1 MDINMN
7 NLSSCVS
14 PKLLGCLRVSLLF
27 FAWAGRVDAQDPPL
41 QSADPT
47 PATSPSAALATDA
60 GGMAALAALEQA
72 TVAAIEQAESSVV
85 AISRVRRDRRPPEP
99 LDPLKLGSP
108 LVPTESPESPDF
120 VPTMFGSGVVIS
132 ADGYIVTCAHVL
144 DDPQRNDY
152 FVWLNKESYP
162 ARVVG
167 TPAKVLASDPY
178 SDLAILK
185 IDADNLI
192 PMQFADVGNLR
203 KGQFVI
209 ALGNPEA
216 IARDGQVSAS
226 WGIIA
231 NLKRIAPS
239 QDNRTVVAKE
249 TIHQFGTLIQT
260 DAKLNLGTSGG
271 ALVNL
276 RGEMIG
282 LTTSLAALSGYEQ
295 SAGFAIAVD
304 ELFQRVVEALKQGK
318 LPEYG
323 FLGIQ
328 PEDLLDYE
336 RERGLVG
343 AKVVVVIPGLPG
355 DQAGL
360 RPEDIVIEVGQTP
373 IMNRNDLFREL
384 SQAAAGAELEL
395 RVQRF
400 RPGTRVPEILTLTA
414 ELSKKYV
421 ASSRPSFAVNA
432 APAWRGMD
440 VEYTTALSEESAR
453 AAAFLGRRG
462 APKLAVLAVTPDTL
476 AWEAGVRPGYGILSV
491 DGNAVSS
498 PDEFYRAIEGRNGP
512 VELGVVQP
520 NGSGQSLIVAAP

>member
-1 MDINMN
+1 MVNR
-7 NLSSCVS
+7 SSCAS
-14 PKLLGCLRVSLLF
+14 SKLLGCLVGVWLACSVRGYAQDSPLQP
-27 FAWAGRVDAQDPPL
+27 ANGSTQSTPPAVDA
-41 QSADPT
+41 S
-47 PATSPSAALATDA
+47 
-60 GGMAALAALEQA
+60 GMAALVALEQA
-72 TVAAIEQAESSVV
+72 TVSAIEKAEGAVV
-85 AISRVRRDRRPPEP
+85 AISRVRRDRRPVEP

-108 LVPTESPESPDF
+108 FAPADSPDSPDF
-120 VPTMFGSGVVIS
+120 VPAIFGSGVVIS
-132 ADGYIVTCAHVL
+132 ADGFIVTCAHVL

-152 FVWLNKESYP
+152 FVWLDKESYP

-167 TPAKVLASDPY
+167 KPAKVLASDPF

-185 IDADNLI
+185 IDAENLTPI
-192 PMQFADVGNLR
+192 AFADVANLR

-216 IARDGQVSAS
+216 IARDGQASAS
-226 WGIIA
+226 WGIIS
-231 NLKRIAPS
+231 NLNRIAPS
-239 QDNRTVVAKE
+239 EGNRTSVMKE

-304 ELFQRVVEALKQGK
+304 EMFLRVIETLKQGK

-328 PEDLLDYE
+328 PEDLGEYE
-336 RERGLVG
+336 RAQGLVG
-343 AKVVVVIPGLPG
+343 AKVVIVIPGLPG

-360 RPEDIVIEVGQTP
+360 RPEDIVIEVGQAP
-373 IMNRNDLFREL
+373 ILNRNDLFREL
-384 SQAAAGAELEL
+384 SQAAAGAVLQL

-400 RPGTRVPEILTLTA
+400 RPGTRVPEIVTLNA
-414 ELSKKYV
+414 ELSKKYI
-421 ASSRPSFAVNA
+421 ASARPSFAINA

-440 VEYTTALSEESAR
+440 VEYMTAFSDDSAR
-453 AAAFLGRRG
+453 AAIFLGRRG
-462 APKLAVLAVTPDTL
+462 APKLAVLAVSPDTQ
-476 AWEAGVRPGYGILSV
+476 AWKAGLRPGYGIVTV
-491 DGNAVSS
+491 DGNAVNS
-498 PDEFYRAIEGRNGP
+498 PDEFYRVMEGRSGP
-512 VELGVVQP
+512 VELGIVQP
-520 NGSGQSLIVAAP
+520 NGRGQTLTVAAP